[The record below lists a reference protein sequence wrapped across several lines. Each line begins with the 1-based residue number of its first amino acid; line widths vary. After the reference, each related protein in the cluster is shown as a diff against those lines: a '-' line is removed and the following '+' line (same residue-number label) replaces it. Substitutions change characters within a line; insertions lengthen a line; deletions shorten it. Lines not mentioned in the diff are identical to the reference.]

1 MLLFHP
7 GRCKISVTCT
17 GGTIFQVKLKKNPQL
32 LLYIYIYPTTNGSVK
47 ASTKRECRRLIL
59 KDVRNRTPYYYMHVF
74 HYFIFHNC
82 NTCLFLLRIRT
93 TTQKHP
99 SYTYIYVYVY
109 VYIDNHFFYSIYV
122 YVIFLQMF
130 LFFYFCF
137 FIILLVR
144 STREQRKLLLVPI
157 RKVFPNL
164 VLRIGRWPKRTEK
177 NKCRE
182 NEKKNRFEKKKV
194 FGSVRVMNRN
204 GDRERT
210 RTKPEMRR
218 DKQEGE
224 KYICIY
230 IYINV

>member
-122 YVIFLQMF
+122 YVIFLK
-130 LFFYFCF
+130 CF
-137 FIILLVR
+137 FSSIFAFL
-144 STREQRKLLLVPI
+144 SY
-157 RKVFPNL
+157 
-164 VLRIGRWPKRTEK
+164 
-177 NKCRE
+177 C
-182 NEKKNRFEKKKV
+182 
-194 FGSVRVMNRN
+194 
-204 GDRERT
+204 
-210 RTKPEMRR
+210 
-218 DKQEGE
+218 
-224 KYICIY
+224 
-230 IYINV
+230 